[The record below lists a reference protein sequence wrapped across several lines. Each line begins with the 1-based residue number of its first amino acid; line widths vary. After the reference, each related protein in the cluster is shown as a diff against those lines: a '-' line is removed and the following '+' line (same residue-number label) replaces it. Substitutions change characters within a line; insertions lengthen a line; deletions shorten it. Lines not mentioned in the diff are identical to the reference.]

1 MPACCAAARFCDRC
15 SLPLLQGPDP
25 IYDGNVPDSQ
35 IAQQITVLNSVYQ
48 PMGLTFQ
55 LMGTTRTENASW
67 FTSMTSGS
75 ANEAAAQQLLHV
87 GGLNT
92 VSLGLMQ
99 CRAHICCK
107 PVLC

>member
-1 MPACCAAARFCDRC
+1 M
-15 SLPLLQGPDP
+15 LQGPDP

-92 VSLGLMQ
+92 VSLSHAQ
-99 CRAHICCK
+99 CGTRTFFA
-107 PVLC
+107 PVLY